1 MLKRSLIFF
10 ALGAKALL
18 MTVGLLSL
26 SSTAAA
32 GEDYCP
38 GCLPPPCYPDEP
50 CWNEC

>member
-1 MLKRSLIFF
+1 MLKRSFLIL

-26 SSTAAA
+26 PTAANA
-32 GEDYCP
+32 DGDCP
-38 GCLPPPCYPDEP
+38 PCVPPPCYPDEP